1 MKTIKEVIEFYCIHK
16 DLFVNS
22 DPETYQEALQLGK
35 ISTIEILYPEIDWQT
50 EYKQWKEAKRC

>member
-1 MKTIKEVIEFYCIHK
+1 MMTIKEVIEFYCIHK

-50 EYKQWKEAKRC
+50 EYKQWKERKQ